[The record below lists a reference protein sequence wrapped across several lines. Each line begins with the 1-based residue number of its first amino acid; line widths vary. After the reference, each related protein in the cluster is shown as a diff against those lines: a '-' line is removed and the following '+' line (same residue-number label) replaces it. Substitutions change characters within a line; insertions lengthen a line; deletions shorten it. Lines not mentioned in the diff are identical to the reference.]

1 MPPAAK
7 KTGRP
12 VALSVNLPAGQ
23 PLMRAFA
30 EKRLMQELQQLQLV
44 SPPARLPAGGG
55 AWHCWLLTD
64 RGMRLVELLARLLTS

>member
-7 KTGRP
+7 KAGRP

-44 SPPARLPAGGG
+44 SLHSCLPSGGG
-55 AWHCWLLTD
+55 PCHCWLLTN
-64 RGMRLVELLARLLTS
+64 ARTLIVAGNYC

>member
-1 MPPAAK
+1 MPRAAK
-7 KTGRP
+7 KTGRA

-44 SPPARLPAGGG
+44 SPPARLPA
-55 AWHCWLLTD
+55 CWLW
-64 RGMRLVELLARLLTS
+64 GLALLTGARMGFW